1 MTLDQNLKIL
11 IFSLN
16 NESFSTDINQ
26 VERIIGY
33 EEPTSLPETPNFVQ
47 GVIKYEDK
55 IVPIINMNKKFGFV
69 EKNDENKKIII
80 IKRDENKFGI
90 IVDNVYEVKDV
101 EESLLEE
108 APEITIGIGRKYIK
122 GLIKLDE
129 KIVILLDL
137 DKILKKEEEESIF

>member
-1 MTLDQNLKIL
+1 MDQNLKIL

-16 NESFSTDINQ
+16 NENFSTDINQ

-33 EEPTSLPETPNFVQ
+33 EEPTPLPETPNFVQ

-137 DKILKKEEEESIF
+137 DKILKKEEEDSIF

>member
-1 MTLDQNLKIL
+1 MDQNLKIL

-33 EEPTSLPETPNFVQ
+33 EEPTPLPETPNFVQ

-101 EESLLEE
+101 QESLLEE

-129 KIVILLDL
+129 RIVILLDL

>member
-1 MTLDQNLKIL
+1 MDQNLKIL

-16 NESFSTDINQ
+16 NENFSTDINQ

-33 EEPTSLPETPNFVQ
+33 EEPTPLPETPNFVQ

-69 EKNDENKKIII
+69 EKNNENKKIII

-101 EESLLEE
+101 EESLLEK

>member
-1 MTLDQNLKIL
+1 MDQNLKIL

-33 EEPTSLPETPNFVQ
+33 EEPTPLPETPNFVQ

-101 EESLLEE
+101 EESLLEK

>member
-1 MTLDQNLKIL
+1 MDQNLKIL

-16 NESFSTDINQ
+16 NENFSTDINQ

-33 EEPTSLPETPNFVQ
+33 EEPTPLPETPNFVQ

-55 IVPIINMNKKFGFV
+55 IVPIINMNKKFVFV

>member
-1 MTLDQNLKIL
+1 MDQNLKIL

-16 NESFSTDINQ
+16 NENFSTDINQ

-33 EEPTSLPETPNFVQ
+33 EEPTPLPETPNFVQ

-101 EESLLEE
+101 EESLLEK

>member
-1 MTLDQNLKIL
+1 
-11 IFSLN
+11 
-16 NESFSTDINQ
+16 
-26 VERIIGY
+26 
-33 EEPTSLPETPNFVQ
+33 
-47 GVIKYEDK
+47 
-55 IVPIINMNKKFGFV
+55 MNKKFGFV

>member
-16 NESFSTDINQ
+16 NENFSTDINQ

-33 EEPTSLPETPNFVQ
+33 EEPTPLPETPNFVQ

>member
-1 MTLDQNLKIL
+1 MDQNLKIL

-33 EEPTSLPETPNFVQ
+33 EEPTPLPETPNFVQ

-80 IKRDENKFGI
+80 IKRDANKFGI

-101 EESLLEE
+101 EESLLEK

-137 DKILKKEEEESIF
+137 DKILKKEEEDSIF

>member
-1 MTLDQNLKIL
+1 MDQNLKIL

-16 NESFSTDINQ
+16 NENFSTDINQ

-33 EEPTSLPETPNFVQ
+33 EEPTPLPETPNFVQ
-47 GVIKYEDK
+47 GVIKHEDK

-122 GLIKLDE
+122 
-129 KIVILLDL
+129 
-137 DKILKKEEEESIF
+137 

>member
-1 MTLDQNLKIL
+1 MDQNLKIL

-16 NESFSTDINQ
+16 NENFSTDINQ

-33 EEPTSLPETPNFVQ
+33 EEPTPLPETPNFVQ

>member
-1 MTLDQNLKIL
+1 MDQNLKIL

>member
-1 MTLDQNLKIL
+1 MDQNLKIL

-33 EEPTSLPETPNFVQ
+33 EGPTPLPETPNFVQ
-47 GVIKYEDK
+47 GVIKHEDK

-101 EESLLEE
+101 QESLLEE

-129 KIVILLDL
+129 RIVILLDL

>member
-1 MTLDQNLKIL
+1 MDQNLKIL

-16 NESFSTDINQ
+16 NENFSTDINQ

-33 EEPTSLPETPNFVQ
+33 EEPTPLPETPNFVQ

-80 IKRDENKFGI
+80 IKRDANKFGI

-101 EESLLEE
+101 EESLLEK

-137 DKILKKEEEESIF
+137 DKILKKEEEDSIF